1 MHRTL
6 QGLFPLEVQTYSVE
20 LERGLNLLPL
30 IFFLLPPRLP
40 EKDGLWLDL
49 NIKKKTISVCLI
61 TLYFKWM
68 QFTAAPAQNTE
79 FQSSLLMYPV
89 HWCYQIPSFP
99 NQEKKKDSVIRNVL
113 LSVGRR
119 AEELTKKNKSLQPGT
134 TQYRIKVMWTDGFRM
149 LPYTLPRVTPRS
161 SIFTDV
167 WNMFCVWNP
176 FTPRMRKSIW
186 PEIENVYI
194 LFKNIIKWMFWNQ

>member
-1 MHRTL
+1 MHKTL

-20 LERGLNLLPL
+20 LDRGLNLLPL

-49 NIKKKTISVCLI
+49 NIKNNCYVFKYTVFQVNAIHSTSPEHRISDHCAAFSCTQCTGATKSYHFPTRKKELD
-61 TLYFKWM
+61 
-68 QFTAAPAQNTE
+68 
-79 FQSSLLMYPV
+79 SL
-89 HWCYQIPSFP
+89 
-99 NQEKKKDSVIRNVL
+99 IRNVL

-119 AEELTKKNKSLQPGT
+119 GEELMKKNKSLQPGT
-134 TQYRIKVMWTDGFRM
+134 TQYRIKVIWTDGFRM

-194 LFKNIIKWMFWNQ
+194 LFKNIIKWMCWNQ